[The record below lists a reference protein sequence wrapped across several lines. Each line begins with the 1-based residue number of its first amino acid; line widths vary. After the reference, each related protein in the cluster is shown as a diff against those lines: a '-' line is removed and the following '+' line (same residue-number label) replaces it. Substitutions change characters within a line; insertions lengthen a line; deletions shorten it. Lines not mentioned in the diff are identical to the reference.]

1 VHVQTARPLGGAVS
15 HVAGVISWRATSQ
28 EVISMP
34 TLTSATSVV
43 TAPVR
48 ASQDRTAVLEQAIAR
63 DPRSFRMLTGDRPT
77 GALHLGHYFGS
88 QQNRVRLQDAGVE
101 LLVLIADYQ
110 AITDRSAACDLPD
123 IVTGLI
129 ADYLALGIDP
139 DRSTIFT
146 HSQVE
151 PLNQLLLPFL
161 SLVSVAEIGRNPT
174 VKDEIAAAGSATVSG
189 LMFTYPVHQAAD
201 ILFCRANLVPVG
213 SDQLPHIELTR
224 TIARRFNERY
234 SPDAPY
240 FPEPDGLLSSAPLLL
255 GTDGQK
261 MSKSRNNSVPLR
273 ATPDETARLV
283 SRAKTD
289 SERYISYEPE
299 RRPEVANLL
308 LLTALCR
315 GTTPQAVAD
324 QIGRGGA
331 AALKT
336 AAIEAINDRFAPLR
350 ARRADLAADPGYL
363 RSVLAA
369 GNEKASAIA
378 AQTLQRVRELMH
390 QSY

>member
-1 VHVQTARPLGGAVS
+1 MPALTTT
-15 HVAGVISWRATSQ
+15 IRA
-28 EVISMP
+28 
-34 TLTSATSVV
+34 AT
-43 TAPVR
+43 PPIR
-48 ASQDRTAVLEQAIAR
+48 ASQGRTADLEQAIAR
-63 DPRSFRMLTGDRPT
+63 DPSSFRILTGDRAT

-101 LLVLIADYQ
+101 LFVLIADYQ
-110 AITDRSAACDLPD
+110 AITDRFAPSELPD
-123 IVTGLI
+123 IVIGLV

-139 DRSTIFT
+139 ERSTIFA

-151 PLNQLLLPFL
+151 ALNQLLLPFL

-174 VKDEIAAAGSATVSG
+174 VKDEIAASGSVTVSG

-201 ILFCRANLVPVG
+201 ILFCHANLVPVG

-234 SPDAPY
+234 CPHAPY
-240 FPEPDGLLSSAPLLL
+240 FPVPDGLLSTAPLLL

-261 MSKSRNNSVPLR
+261 MSKSRDNSVPLR

-289 SERYISYEPE
+289 PERYISYEPE

-308 LLTALCR
+308 LLTALCLDS
-315 GTTPQAVAD
+315 TPQSIAD
-324 QIGRGGA
+324 EIGGGGA
-331 AALKT
+331 AALK
-336 AAIEAINDRFAPLR
+336 AMAIEAINDRFAGLR
-350 ARRADLAADPGYL
+350 ARRAELAADPGYL
-363 RSVLAA
+363 RSVLSAGSQQAA
-369 GNEKASAIA
+369 AIA
-378 AQTLQRVRELMH
+378 TETLQRVRELMH
-390 QSY
+390 QCY